1 MSNFNPMDF
10 LGPRFVDG
18 DVRGDKV
25 FEGSRCVVDDGH
37 FKTLGPK
44 LFNIEIGRVSPL
56 PFDNTV
62 KDLKGNKIG
71 VLESGPGCIKTLR
84 RW

>member
-1 MSNFNPMDF
+1 MSKFDPMD
-10 LGPRFVDG
+10 LVGPRFIDI

-25 FEGSRCVVDDGH
+25 FEGSHCVVDNGH

-44 LFNIEIGRVSPL
+44 LFNLEIGRVSPL

-62 KDLKGNKIG
+62 RDLKGNKIG
-71 VLESGPGCIKTLR
+71 VLESGPSGIKTLR